1 MSNVNIT
8 LTEKELE
15 TAISGLLFSCSVNVV
30 SNTNKDFQLELL
42 DLAMKLKDIKPDVK
56 LENVQFLKEENYE
69 DETSEGIIETFKN
82 NIEVITFEQI

>member
-15 TAISGLLFSCSVNVV
+15 TTISGLLFSCSVNVV
-30 SNTNKDFQLELL
+30 SNTTKEYQLELL
-42 DLAMKLKDIKPDVK
+42 ELAMKLKDIKPDVK

-69 DETSEGIIETFKN
+69 DETSEGILETFKN